1 LPTGI
6 FYAGGVKANVLFF
19 DRKPAGEKP
28 WTTNLWVYDF
38 RTNQH
43 FTQKQNPLR
52 REHLQDFVDCY
63 KAGERS
69 ERRESDRFKKFTYDE
84 LIARDKTNLDIFWL
98 KDDSLEDAANLPAPD
113 VLAREIVENLE
124 VAIEEMR
131 AVIAAL
137 GQDID

>member
-1 LPTGI
+1 
-6 FYAGGVKANVLFF
+6 
-19 DRKPAGEKP
+19 
-28 WTTNLWVYDF
+28 VYDF

-43 FTQKQNPLR
+43 FTMKQNPLR

-63 KAGERS
+63 KAGERNNRK
-69 ERRESDRFKKFTYDE
+69 ELDRFKKFTYDE

-113 VLAREIVENLE
+113 VLAREIVEDLE